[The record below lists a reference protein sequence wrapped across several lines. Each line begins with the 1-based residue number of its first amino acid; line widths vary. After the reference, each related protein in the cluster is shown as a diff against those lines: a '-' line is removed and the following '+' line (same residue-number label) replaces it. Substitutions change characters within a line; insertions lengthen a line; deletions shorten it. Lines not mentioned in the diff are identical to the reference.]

1 MSSIER
7 ETPVPNELG
16 STEDIDWD
24 DEGEDFS
31 NLLGFDFAAEEGAD
45 RSGLRALINSAIIS
59 HRRLPMLDVI
69 FDRAARR
76 MSTSLRQFTDENV
89 EVTLD
94 DVTSIRFG
102 DFIADQGNDVIIGV
116 VRSAKLDGYFLVAA
130 DGALIYSIVDLLL
143 GGRRDMYSTGEAERQ
158 LTAIELGLAQRML
171 ALLVSGFDES
181 FKVVQ
186 DAEMVLERV
195 ETTPRFA
202 AIVQEP
208 SVCALA
214 KFKVQVAG
222 MESRISIVA
231 PHASIESVKE
241 TLLRDF
247 VGDSKGTDEI
257 WHGHI
262 QKEANAT
269 DLSLDVVLCE
279 RTVPLGDL
287 KALEVG
293 SYFNLGLPATS
304 DVKVKSG
311 KVVLGTGKVGRANGR
326 LAVRLGDPIDSK
338 ELKKQIDL
346 VSVEAMAK

>member
-1 MSSIER
+1 MER

-16 STEDIDWD
+16 TTEDIDWD
-24 DEGEDFS
+24 DGGEDFS
-31 NLLGFDFAAEEGAD
+31 DLLGFDFGSEEGAD
-45 RSGLRALINSAIIS
+45 RSGIRALVNSAIIS

-102 DFIADQGNDVIIGV
+102 GFVEDQNKDVIIGV
-116 VRSAKLDGYFLVAA
+116 VRSVKLDGYFLIAA

-143 GGRRDMYSTGEAERQ
+143 GGRRDMYSSNEPDRQ
-158 LTAIELGLAQRML
+158 LTPIELGLAQRML
-171 ALLVSGFDES
+171 ALLVSAFDES

-186 DAEMVLERV
+186 DSEMVLERL

-214 KFKVQVAG
+214 KFRVQVAG
-222 MESRISIVA
+222 MQSRISIVA

-247 VGDSKGTDEI
+247 VGDAKGADEI
-257 WHGHI
+257 WRGHI
-262 QKEANAT
+262 EKEANAT
-269 DLSLDVVLCE
+269 DLLLDIVLSE
-279 RTVPLGDL
+279 RTVSLGDL
-287 KALEVG
+287 KNLEVG
-293 SYFNLGLPATS
+293 SHFSLDVPATS
-304 DVKVKSG
+304 DIDIKSG
-311 KVVLGTGKVGRANGR
+311 DVTIGSGKVGRTKGR
-326 LAVRLGDPIDSK
+326 LAVRLGDSLNGQ